1 MNFDTFD
8 KLLTMY
14 VKQKANLEKYKAEV
28 GATDDEI
35 KAIKDGADN
44 LQYLKDFAELVEASK
59 RAVTQI
65 KQQVFIGDK
74 NSAIA
79 NFGGFPAF
87 SPPHVPLA
95 AGLKELA
102 LERNRRYKAA
112 PGYTKAIGI
121 ELGIEE
127 DSQSISPEQV
137 KPDADYT
144 PSASGYLV
152 SVVVSNRGR
161 ADSWDVFIQ
170 YDGETTWTLA
180 KTATGKSV
188 DFTVTPKTPGKPER
202 VKAKVQLKK
211 QNENYGQPS
220 DIDEFTANP

>member
-8 KLLTMY
+8 KLLNVY
-14 VKQKANLEKYKAEV
+14 VAQKENLAKYKTEV

-35 KAIKDGADN
+35 KTIKDGAEI
-44 LQYLKDFAELVEASK
+44 LQYLKDFATLAENSK
-59 RAVTQI
+59 KAFFNI
-65 KQQVFIGDK
+65 KQQVYSGDK
-74 NSAIA
+74 NDPVSA
-79 NFGGFPAF
+79 FGGFPAF
-87 SPPHVPLA
+87 SPPHPLA

-102 LERNRRYKAA
+102 LDRNRRYKAA
-112 PGYTKAIGI
+112 SGYTKAIGI

-127 DSQSISPEQV
+127 ESHSIAPDSV
-137 KPDADYT
+137 KPGADYT
-144 PSASGYLV
+144 PASSGFLV
-152 SVVVSNRGR
+152 SAVVSNRGK

-170 YDGETTWTLA
+170 RDGETAWTLA

-188 DFTVTPKTPGKPER
+188 DFTVTPTTPGKPER

-211 QNENYGQPS
+211 NNENYGQPS